1 MISIDASLIE
11 INKYKKL
18 KQSLNNTAKLLLSS
32 DTDIKEIKSIID
44 SNYTIDDSP
53 SVLACRSNNLEKKI
67 KETANTILNK
77 IIPAIDMQIRSLE
90 KQMASSSNSGSSS
103 NDIGSQILEGI
114 LKGMFK

>member
-53 SVLACRSNNLEKKI
+53 SALACRSNNLEKKI

-90 KQMASSSNSGSSS
+90 KQMASSINSGSSS